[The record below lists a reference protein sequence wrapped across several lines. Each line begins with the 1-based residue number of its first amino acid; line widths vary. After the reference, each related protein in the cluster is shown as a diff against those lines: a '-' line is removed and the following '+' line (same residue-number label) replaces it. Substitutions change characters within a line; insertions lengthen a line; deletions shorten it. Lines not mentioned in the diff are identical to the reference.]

1 MPFQLENQIAVR
13 YKVYVTAKHFM
24 TYDKI
29 MSKEAFEQLQKRS
42 QDPDYKTTIT
52 EAWTIGWNGK
62 CISN

>member
-13 YKVYVTAKHFM
+13 YRVHFEEGDFVIH
-24 TYDKI
+24 DKI
-29 MSKEAFEQLQKRS
+29 MSKEAFENLQKRA
-42 QDPDYKTTIT
+42 QNKPNRTTIT